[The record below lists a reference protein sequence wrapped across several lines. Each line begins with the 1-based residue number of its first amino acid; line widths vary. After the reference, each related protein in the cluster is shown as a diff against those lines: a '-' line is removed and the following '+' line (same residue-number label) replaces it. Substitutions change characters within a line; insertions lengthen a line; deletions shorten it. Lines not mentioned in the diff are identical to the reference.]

1 MLTFKLFTME
11 TQLFTKD
18 KQAKRDES
26 HGYKKE
32 EGGCGHN
39 GPQIQLKQVQVKKTN
54 GNRNGNGRLHLYL
67 IIIKNKKK

>member
-26 HGYKKE
+26 HGYKKKRKE
-32 EGGCGHN
+32 AVDTMA
-39 GPQIQLKQVQVKKTN
+39 L
-54 GNRNGNGRLHLYL
+54 RSSL
-67 IIIKNKKK
+67 NKFR

>member
-26 HGYKKE
+26 HGYKKRKE
-32 EGGCGHN
+32 AVDTMA
-39 GPQIQLKQVQVKKTN
+39 L
-54 GNRNGNGRLHLYL
+54 RSSL
-67 IIIKNKKK
+67 NKFR